1 MNAVVVGLAMA
12 VVCGLLAYV
21 LAWQARSHDMPL
33 VDMRMGSGG
42 LIIPV
47 LTVAAAVGVI
57 IAAWGAVSLMLS

>member
-1 MNAVVVGLAMA
+1 
-12 VVCGLLAYV
+12 
-21 LAWQARSHDMPL
+21 MPL